1 MSLWNALIF
10 LLFKVKAIYAQI
22 MVSCGR
28 NGYLDQGQVRVFRT
42 PPLLLPLT
50 VSLLPSLSIPSLG
63 IEGLDLLGQW
73 ALEVL
78 ATEI

>member
-22 MVSCGR
+22 TVSCGR
-28 NGYLDQGQVRVFRT
+28 NDQGQVRVFRT

-50 VSLLPSLSIPSLG
+50 VSSLPSLSIPSLG

-78 ATEI
+78 AAEI